1 MIIQDWKKD
10 FFTIPNWLSL
20 FRLLLIPVYV
30 VIYLNATESKDY
42 AIAAAILATSCLTDA
57 IDGKIAR
64 RFHMISTIGKFLD
77 PLADKCTQF
86 TLIVCLAIKY
96 PVQNPMLWV
105 LAVLMFIKECFQLIA
120 GIIQFRKGKMLTGAL
135 LSGKICTA
143 VLFVSLIL
151 MVLMPEMNATL
162 VTMIIVI
169 DALFMLIS
177 FGHYAITYYKKT
189 PMIQN
194 IEEHEDRKR

>member
-1 MIIQDWKKD
+1 
-10 FFTIPNWLSL
+10 
-20 FRLLLIPVYV
+20 
-30 VIYLNATESKDY
+30 
-42 AIAAAILATSCLTDA
+42 
-57 IDGKIAR
+57 
-64 RFHMISTIGKFLD
+64 
-77 PLADKCTQF
+77 
-86 TLIVCLAIKY
+86 
-96 PVQNPMLWV
+96 MLWV

>member
-30 VIYLNATESKDY
+30 VIYLNAAEPVDY
-42 AIAAAILATSCLTDA
+42 AIAAAILAVSCLTDA

-64 RFHMISTIGKFLD
+64 KFNMISTIGKFLD
-77 PLADKCTQF
+77 PLADKLTQF
-86 TLIVCLAIKY
+86 TLIVCLALRY

-105 LAVLMFIKECFQLIA
+105 LAGLMFIKEIFQLVA
-120 GIIQFRKGKMLTGAL
+120 GIVQFRKGKMLTGAL
-135 LSGKICTA
+135 LSGKICTTI
-143 VLFVSLIL
+143 LFISLIL
-151 MVLMPEMNATL
+151 MVLIPNMESSVITSIA
-162 VTMIIVI
+162 IV
-169 DALFMLIS
+169 DAVFMLIS
-177 FGHYAITYYKKT
+177 FAHYALTYYKKA

-194 IEEHEDRKR
+194 IEDHEDRKR